1 MNLSVADLGFAYNG
15 HPVLQRIGFSLAPG
29 TLLCVLGVNGA
40 GKSTLLKCLN
50 RILKPTSG
58 TVLLGADDLATLSRN
73 ETAKRLGYVPQHH
86 GASRLSVF
94 EAVLLGRKP
103 HLNWGPGPKDYE
115 LVENLIGQLG
125 LGHLALR
132 PVADLS
138 GGEMQ
143 KVAIARALAQTPEI
157 LLLDEPT
164 SSLDLKN
171 QLDVMGLVRRVIE
184 SRGLAAVVAI
194 HDLNLAVRFGDRFLF
209 LKDHKVHD
217 MVDKQSL
224 SAETIRQ
231 VYGVEVTLQ
240 NIGSQT
246 IVVPA

>member
-1 MNLSVADLGFAYNG
+1 MNLSVTDLGFAYNG
-15 HPVLQRIGFSLAPG
+15 HPILQRIGFTLSPG

-50 RILKPTSG
+50 RILKPNSG
-58 TVLLGADDLATLSRN
+58 TVLLGADDISTLSRN
-73 ETAKRLGYVPQHH
+73 EAAKRLGYVPQQH
-86 GASRLSVF
+86 RQTQLKVF

-103 HLNWGPGPKDYE
+103 HLSWGPGPKDYE
-115 LVENLIGQLG
+115 LVEDLIGQLG
-125 LGHLALR
+125 LRHLALR
-132 PVADLS
+132 SVGDLS

-164 SSLDLKN
+164 SNLDLKN
-171 QLDVMGLVRRVIE
+171 QLEVMGLIKRITV

-209 LKDHKVHD
+209 LKDYQVHE
-217 MVDKQSL
+217 MVDRESL
-224 SAETIRQ
+224 CAETIHQ
-231 VYGVEVTLQ
+231 VYGVPVTLQ
-240 NIGSQT
+240 KVGSQT
-246 IVVPA
+246 IVVPI